1 MTSFVAIDHFTK
13 TELTAIP
20 PEEKPTY
27 NSLKILHQELN
38 ANAMAVPSTGGGGN
52 YGHLA
57 LALTPAQFNALPN
70 TIPWVLPAHPGVA
83 PVHAGNATQAQIT
96 ETNRLYIASE
106 TRFFVCRAT
115 ETALRKQLLDA
126 IPDTFTK
133 ALKHEMYG
141 YAQLTVIQ
149 VLTHLDTTYGTVDA
163 FDLAH
168 NLKRMNATWS
178 PSQPIENLWNQIKD
192 AQKFAADH
200 DPITDQYAVRSAL
213 ENLENSGMFTD
224 SLRDWRKL
232 TIAAQQSFATME
244 THFTAAD
251 KERRRILT
259 SKGMGYANKATEA
272 KSNKDPPASTKGD
285 KNGVPMYYCWSHG
298 LGPNGNHTSA
308 SCSKP
313 VTGHRK
319 DSTAD
324 NMLGGGCQ
332 IHRKA
337 GERAIY
343 RRPQRPNRDN
353 DENQPPADPAQG

>member
-1 MTSFVAIDHFTK
+1 
-13 TELTAIP
+13 
-20 PEEKPTY
+20 
-27 NSLKILHQELN
+27 
-38 ANAMAVPSTGGGGN
+38 
-52 YGHLA
+52 
-57 LALTPAQFNALPN
+57 
-70 TIPWVLPAHPGVA
+70 
-83 PVHAGNATQAQIT
+83 
-96 ETNRLYIASE
+96 
-106 TRFFVCRAT
+106 
-115 ETALRKQLLDA
+115 
-126 IPDTFTK
+126 
-133 ALKHEMYG
+133 MYG

-178 PSQPIENLWNQIKD
+178 PSQPIEDLWNQIKD

-224 SLRDWRKL
+224 SLRDWRKP

-272 KSNKDPPASTKGD
+272 KSNKDSPASTKGD

-324 NMLGGGCQ
+324 NMLGGCCQ